1 MVVIL
6 YYVVV
11 MGPAG
16 SGKSTFT
23 YALSEWIEDHEM
35 SVTRVNFDP
44 AAEFVPYNPDV
55 DVREYVSVRD
65 IMSKYGLGPNG
76 ALIAATD
83 MLVNHISDIKNEIE
97 SLNNNYVIV
106 DMPGQLEIVAFRRVG
121 PLLINYLTE
130 GRKAVSLFLID
141 SYLTLSPLSTI
152 SMLLLSISSMLRI
165 GKPQI
170 VALTKADLLTPEQE
184 ARIIRMFD
192 EEYSCDELLESKDL
206 LDVDLSLRL
215 CEVVRE
221 SLVEVIPTS
230 AVSGKGLDE
239 VYAAIQR
246 VLGYGEDYLTEEPSG
261 KL

>member
-1 MVVIL
+1 MVVTL
-6 YYVVV
+6 YYIIV

-16 SGKSTFT
+16 SGKSTLT
-23 YALSEWIEDHEM
+23 HALSSWIEDHEM

-44 AAEFVPYNPDV
+44 AADSTPYTPDV
-55 DVREYVSVRD
+55 DVRSYINVKDV
-65 IMSKYGLGPNG
+65 MSKYGLGPNG
-76 ALIAATD
+76 ALIAAVD

-97 SLNNNYVIV
+97 SFNDNYVIV

-130 GRKAVSLFLID
+130 GRKSVALFLID

-152 SMLLLSISSMLRI
+152 SMLLLSISTMLRM

-170 VALTKADLLTPEQE
+170 IALTKADLLSSEQE
-184 ARIIRMFD
+184 VRLINMFD
-192 EEYSCDELLESKDL
+192 EEFRCDDLIESRDIVDIELA
-206 LDVDLSLRL
+206 LRL
-215 CEVVRE
+215 CETVKE
-221 SLVEVIPTS
+221 STIDVIPTS

-239 VYAAIQR
+239 IYAAVQR